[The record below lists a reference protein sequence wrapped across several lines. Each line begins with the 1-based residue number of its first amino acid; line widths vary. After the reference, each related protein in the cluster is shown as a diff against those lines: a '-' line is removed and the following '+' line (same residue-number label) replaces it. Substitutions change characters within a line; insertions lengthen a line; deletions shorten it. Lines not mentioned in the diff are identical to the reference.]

1 MPHKPFA
8 QLVER
13 PRVQRIKDRLNG
25 YRLLHAA
32 LQKRG
37 DEVRWVETALNMGIE
52 FRRAIQLYRLLKS
65 LTGLSPAHIEFIK
78 AGNVAV
84 FQDAYPRVQE
94 ALDGPVLKGEA
105 AREWDRNILTREQHR
120 LQPLYERMHN
130 VHGKLLHFQKQL
142 TEPGVTER
150 WLLPTLTSQ
159 PFRGSLLNVED
170 RIDYGLRLM
179 YGVGGL

>member
-1 MPHKPFA
+1 MH
-8 QLVER
+8 
-13 PRVQRIKDRLNG
+13 
-25 YRLLHAA
+25 HA

-52 FRRAIQLYRLLKS
+52 FRRAIQLYRLLRS

-84 FQDAYPRVQE
+84 FQDAYPRVQD

-105 AREWDRNILTREQHR
+105 ARAWDRAILTQEQHR
-120 LQPLYERMHN
+120 LQPLYERMDSVHN
-130 VHGKLLHFQKQL
+130 KLQQFQKQL
-142 TEPGVTER
+142 IEPGVTER

-159 PFRGSLLNVED
+159 PFRGSLLDIEN
-170 RIDYGLRLM
+170 RIDYGMRLM
-179 YGVGGL
+179 YGEDVAKHRTGQLA